1 MADRHLAEA
10 PCYQVG
16 YRVWLATR
24 DLPLR
29 MGNRTGL
36 YRQKV
41 AGCKEKGRG
50 RQYLVDWEGYEPEE
64 RSWVSASNILD
75 PNLIREFHEQH
86 PNKPWPQLTPEDLAD
101 VPANATS
108 NILNR
113 LMASY
118 DARIR
123 PNFQGIPV
131 ESRVNIFINS
141 FGSIQETT
149 MDYRVNIFLRQ
160 RWNDP
165 RLRLPTDF
173 KNDALTIDPNMF
185 QCLWKP
191 DLFFANEKNA
201 NFHDV
206 TQDNILL
213 FIFRNGDVLI
223 SMRLSV
229 TLSCPLDLKLFPM
242 DTQLCKMQMESFG
255 YTTSDLVFM
264 WQSDPVQMDEI
275 ALPQFDI
282 KQEDIK
288 YGNCTKYYKG
298 TGYYTCIEVI
308 FKLRR
313 QVGFYLMGVYA
324 PTLLIVVLSWLSF
337 WINPD
342 ASAARVPLGILS
354 VLSLSSESMLLA
366 TELPKVS
373 YVKAIDIWLITC
385 LLYGFSSLV
394 EYAVVQVMLNSPKLI
409 EEEKAKMATKEKA
422 LQEKEGKNK
431 TSNKTNNTV
440 NGTGGTPIHVNTLQ
454 VVETRCK
461 KVCTSKSDL
470 RSHDFSIVGS
480 LPRDFELSNFDCYGK
495 PVEVSGA
502 LKSQTKAKKKPAPP
516 KPVIPAAAKRIDLY
530 ARALFPFTFLFFNV
544 VYWSVYL

>member
-1 MADRHLAEA
+1 MVPALRPLFLLLCLSCCLLTSAAEGKSTKKGKKGK
-10 PCYQVG
+10 QV
-16 YRVWLATR
+16 VCPSQL
-24 DLPLR
+24 
-29 MGNRTGL
+29 
-36 YRQKV
+36 
-41 AGCKEKGRG
+41 
-50 RQYLVDWEGYEPEE
+50 
-64 RSWVSASNILD
+64 SA
-75 PNLIREFHEQH
+75 
-86 PNKPWPQLTPEDLAD
+86 EDLAQ
-101 VPANATS
+101 VPENSTS

-113 LMASY
+113 LMVSY
-118 DARIR
+118 DPRIR

-131 ESRVNIFINS
+131 ESKVNIFINS

-165 RLRLPTDF
+165 RLRLPTDY
-173 KNDALTIDPNMF
+173 KSDSLTIDPNMF

-191 DLFFANEKNA
+191 DLFFANEKSA

-229 TLSCPLDLKLFPM
+229 TLSCPLDLTLFPM
-242 DTQLCKMQMESFG
+242 DTQRCKMQLESFG

-264 WQSDPVQMDEI
+264 WQSDPVQMEEI

-282 KQEDIK
+282 KKEDII
-288 YGNCTKYYKG
+288 YGNCTKYYQG
-298 TGYYTCIEVI
+298 T
-308 FKLRR
+308 
-313 QVGFYLMGVYA
+313 
-324 PTLLIVVLSWLSF
+324 
-337 WINPD
+337 
-342 ASAARVPLGILS
+342 GILS

-366 TELPKVS
+366 SELPKVS
-373 YVKAIDIWLITC
+373 YVKAIDIWLIAC

-394 EYAVVQVMLNSPKLI
+394 EYAVVQVMLNSPRLI
-409 EEEKAKMATKEKA
+409 EEEKAKMAAKEKA
-422 LQEKEGKNK
+422 LKEKEEGKKTTNNK
-431 TSNKTNNTV
+431 SNNTV

-470 RSHDFSIVGS
+470 RSNDFSIVGS

-495 PVEVSGA
+495 PVEVLGV
-502 LKSQTKAKKKPAPP
+502 LKSQSKANKKPPPP
-516 KPVIPAAAKRIDLY
+516 KPVIPAAAKRVDLY
-530 ARALFPFTFLFFNV
+530 ARALFPFSFLFFNV